1 MPDFDR
7 FEALSESLKAYI
19 QTNIEL
25 AKLQAIERASVI
37 GSGIVC
43 SVILGVVG
51 LLFIVFFSVWA
62 GLYIGL
68 LLGAYHLGFACV
80 AGFYL
85 IVAILVILSKK
96 KIIGDPIR
104 NIITRIA
111 FSKSE

>member
-37 GSGIVC
+37 GSAIAS

-51 LLFIVFFSVWA
+51 LLFVVFLSIWA
-62 GLYIGL
+62 GLYLGL

-80 AGFYL
+80 AGFYFL
-85 IVAILVILSKK
+85 IVIILVLSKK
-96 KIIGDPIR
+96 KLIGDPVR
-104 NIITRIA
+104 NIIARIA